1 MVERE
6 ALLQRELEEVKKA
19 IESGTE
25 TQAPAVTLTQPT
37 EADNNTEKPAKPT
50 LKLASAVDP
59 TKKQRELTRR
69 LEQLCLLNT
78 FVETELGSYLDI
90 QDKIA
95 AGTLERIAFEDLW
108 YLFQPGEM
116 LFFPQQGHEQL
127 CRIFSFTG
135 GQQRKRAPNRGDN
148 ITYYRDEGDVI
159 HSGSG
164 RGTWSPVKLDF
175 YMMEFNGRIVGPKGG
190 AKYIRHY
197 AGEFKITDLP
207 IYPLRF
213 HKDKDAVFARLVAR
227 GNKYISSYGHKSYR
241 GITSPP
247 NDETSPEEVHGEIFL
262 DLKEFYRN
270 NSHQKPELGVLHR
283 TMPDDAEAEE
293 PAGVDSNWLFCDPEV
308 DQQATD
314 RFMLLHH
321 AELEPTELEAYL
333 KSEKSSIPLF
343 PFRMP
348 AYAFRTREYSRPP
361 PRELL
366 FGFTF

>member
-19 IESGTE
+19 IENGTE
-25 TQAPAVTLTQPT
+25 TQASAVTLTQPSST
-37 EADNNTEKPAKPT
+37 DADDNAEKPAKPT
-50 LKLASAVDP
+50 LKLAAAVDP
-59 TKKQRELTRR
+59 AKKQRELTRR

-213 HKDKDAVFARLVAR
+213 HKDKVAVFARLVAR

-247 NDETSPEEVHGEIFL
+247 NDETAPEEVHGEIFL
-262 DLKEFYRN
+262 DLKEYYRN

-348 AYAFRTREYSRPP
+348 AYAFRTREYSMS
-361 PRELL
+361 
-366 FGFTF
+366 